1 MVLHQTNGKCCGT
14 KERRYEMVVL
24 NPETKSKNLQI
35 KDLVEAMMC
44 SEPCL
49 FHNSANNLM
58 PVTETVFSS
67 VVDDDE

>member
-1 MVLHQTNGKCCGT
+1 
-14 KERRYEMVVL
+14 MVVL

-58 PVTETVFSS
+58 PVTETAFDL
-67 VVDDDE
+67 VVDDDVE

>member
-1 MVLHQTNGKCCGT
+1 
-14 KERRYEMVVL
+14 MVVL

-35 KDLVEAMMC
+35 KDLVEAMMS

-58 PVTETVFSS
+58 PVTETVFE
-67 VVDDDE
+67 VAIDDDK

>member
-1 MVLHQTNGKCCGT
+1 MAASNFV
-14 KERRYEMVVL
+14 
-24 NPETKSKNLQI
+24 TKSKNLQI

-58 PVTETVFSS
+58 PVTETVSS
-67 VVDDDE
+67 LVVDDDVE